1 MEPNFERYTLK
12 ELQECFESL
21 DKVKWPE
28 RALKIEQL
36 IKQVKSNPIDV
47 FEETT
52 PLNKD
57 VVMMFV
63 IGLTIIVSLILG
75 KVTIS
80 NRYDG
85 FSYADNP
92 FVFSLCIG
100 VLLFIFLQ
108 YLSRYLISKKDD

>member
-21 DKVKWPE
+21 DKAKWPE
-28 RALKIEQL
+28 RAIKIEQL
-36 IKQVKSNPIDV
+36 IKQAKCNPIHV
-47 FEETT
+47 SEETT
-52 PLNKD
+52 PINQNL
-57 VVMMFV
+57 VMMFV